1 MIQNLEN
8 KIKGKIRPEFKSEGE
23 RRIAYFLDGNSIRYQ
38 YEAGVLVNSVDDK
51 PRIWY
56 PDFHLPEF
64 GTYIEYFGLAG
75 QQDYDRGI
83 KKKEKVYSEM
93 GLSII
98 PVYPWMFT
106 ENWQGYIMKKLEQT
120 TSQRYKNLMTKPYW
134 SQNKTFKYSQSTSS
148 QRRYCHEFGKRY

>member
-8 KIKGKIRPEFKSEGE
+8 KIKGKRHPEFKSEGE

-38 YEAGVLVNSVDDK
+38 YEVGVLVNPVDDK

-64 GTYIEYFGLAG
+64 GAYIEYFGLAG

-83 KKKEKVYSEM
+83 RKKEKVYSEM

-106 ENWQGYIMKKLEQT
+106 ENWQRYIMKKLEQT
-120 TSQRYKNLMTKPYW
+120 TLQRYKNLMTKTYW
-134 SQNKTFKYSQSTSS
+134 SQNKPFKYSQSTSS
-148 QRRYCHEFGKRY
+148 QRSYCHEFGKRY